1 VVTASWERTIQPGET
16 FDRYVIQ
23 AKLGEGGAASVFRA
37 RHRDLGTYHAIK
49 VLRLGGGNQIQRLI
63 QEGRIQ
69 ATLRH
74 PHIVSVTDV
83 VRVGPFPALVMEYI
97 SGPSLEQ
104 LLLRYR
110 PTHAEI
116 DSLARQILEGM
127 RAAHEQGLIHRD
139 LKPANI
145 LLEVGKDRVTAKI
158 SDFGL
163 ARVIEPDGQ
172 PTRKRSTRSGVLM
185 GTPAFMAPEQLR
197 EARDADHRADI
208 FALGAI
214 FYELASGAPAFMG
227 ENVMS
232 IYQASSTGTFRP
244 LDEVAPELPER
255 WVAAVHAALRPQLT
269 ERVQTIEGLHALWA
283 GGTDAPQPQWDFA
296 HMRGLSDSVTIESFV
311 SDPTP
316 TATIIPDLSAD
327 SRPPLLALAATGAM
341 GFGLTWAAVVIVG
354 LLGFGLL
361 QLLRQDAAVQAPH
374 DPLPVLPP
382 LSSPGRAPAEPVP
395 FEEPA
400 QPDEITHAPPRIPL
414 QSARGEASGTQA
426 EPSPSVE
433 ARAEPLSPADPE
445 PVRTRFEVTGVEKAW
460 LEDSAGRRLRP
471 GDIDPGEYVL
481 HVFFDAAKS
490 TQVMT
495 LSIEAGEQRAVR
507 CDSLTRICK

>member
-1 VVTASWERTIQPGET
+1 MVTPSWERSIQPGET

-23 AKLGEGGAASVFRA
+23 AKLGEGGAAIVFRA
-37 RHRDLGTYHAIK
+37 KHRDLGTHHAIK
-49 VLRLGGGNQIQRLI
+49 VLRLGGGSQIERLI

-74 PHIVSVTDV
+74 PHIVAVTDV

-110 PTHAEI
+110 PGPAEI
-116 DSLARQILEGM
+116 DVLVRQILEGM

-145 LLEVGKDRVTAKI
+145 LLEVIKERVVAKI

-163 ARVIEPDGQ
+163 ARVVEQEGQ
-172 PTRKRSTRSGVLM
+172 PSRKRSTRSGVLM

-214 FYELASGAPAFMG
+214 FYELVSGVPAFVG

-244 LDEVAPELPER
+244 LGELAPEVPER
-255 WVAAVHAALRPQLT
+255 WVAAIHGALQPQVT
-269 ERVQTIEGLHALWA
+269 ERVQTVEEMLALWT
-283 GGTDAPQPQWDFA
+283 GGTEAPQPRWDFV
-296 HMRGLSDSVTIESFV
+296 HMRGLTHSITTGSYVPET
-311 SDPTP
+311 
-316 TATIIPDLSAD
+316 TATIIPETPVQT
-327 SRPPLLALAATGAM
+327 RPSLFALLATGAL
-341 GFGLTWAAVVIVG
+341 GFGLTAGAVMIVAAS
-354 LLGFGLL
+354 GFLLL
-361 QLLRQDAAVQAPH
+361 QLAVPAPH
-374 DPLPVLPP
+374 DPLPVTPP
-382 LSSPGRAPAEPVP
+382 LQPVP
-395 FEEPA
+395 FEEGA
-400 QPDEITHAPPRIPL
+400 RPDEITHAPPRIPL
-414 QSARGEASGTQA
+414 QSAAGEVSGAQA
-426 EPSPSVE
+426 EISSPVE
-433 ARAEPLSPADPE
+433 EPLPIEAP
-445 PVRTRFEVTGVEKAW
+445 RTRFEVVGIERAW
-460 LEDSAGRRLRP
+460 LEDSTGQRLRP
-471 GDIDPGEYVL
+471 GDLAPGDYVL

-490 TQVMT
+490 TRVMT
-495 LSIEAGEQRAVR
+495 LSLAEGEQRTVR